1 MTTRRGSTLPEDR
14 LAFIPYTVEPHK
26 HLVDTWP
33 LAGNGT
39 PAYDFSVY
47 GPNGF
52 YRTFRG
58 GNANH
63 STNVDV
69 RAIYDINDYLV
80 ALQLSNRSRQMAI
93 LRIVDAYRS
102 RPIEIVVEP
111 GETENSSWKLK
122 RTSGWYDF
130 TVSAAND
137 STFLYRAAGH
147 LENGDDSISD
157 PLMGGLV

>member
-1 MTTRRGSTLPEDR
+1 
-14 LAFIPYTVEPHK
+14 
-26 HLVDTWP
+26 
-33 LAGNGT
+33 
-39 PAYDFSVY
+39 
-47 GPNGF
+47 
-52 YRTFRG
+52 
-58 GNANH
+58 
-63 STNVDV
+63 
-69 RAIYDINDYLV
+69 
-80 ALQLSNRSRQMAI
+80 MAI

-147 LENGDDSISD
+147 LEDGDDSISD
-157 PLMGGLV
+157 PLMGGLVQRKTSGTPSNSFLGLLGGLCLHL